1 MPLIL
6 DKVSYVGYYI
16 VMENAW
22 TYGARE
28 VLAELERDAREGLES
43 DTEGACPEC
52 HGSGIEGILPDDRE
66 VPCAWCGGSGKEA

>member
-1 MPLIL
+1 L
-6 DKVSYVGYYI
+6 VYI
-16 VMENAW
+16 IDMDNAW

-28 VLAELERDAREGLES
+28 VLAELEIEAREGFET

-66 VPCAWCGGSGKEA
+66 VPCAYCGGSGKEG